1 MTVRL
6 GRILG
11 LPAVWGE
18 QIVGHVERAVPDER
32 GQCIRGFIIRRGL
45 GSARWADGS
54 TISLLGDVSV
64 ILSHKPVRLP
74 RGQGVQLG
82 TVKDESGLT
91 LGRITDLWISRDSL
105 AITALEVTLGP
116 MEDLLTGRR
125 TVHAWTVRPGE
136 DEPQVLIP
144 RTEWEEGRD
153 AMNKLLWGAAMGM
166 MAGMALMMSPMG
178 KTLRRDLQQ
187 GMNKARRMAE
197 QMDKM

>member
-1 MTVRL
+1 VTVRL

-45 GSARWADGS
+45 GGARWAAGS
-54 TISLLGDVSV
+54 TITLLGDVSV
-64 ILSHKPVRLP
+64 ILQHKPARIP
-74 RGQGVQLG
+74 RGQYVQLG

-91 LGRITDLWISRDSL
+91 LGLITDLWISRDSL

-125 TVHAWTVRPGE
+125 TVHAWAVRPGE
-136 DEPQVLIP
+136 DGPQVLIP
-144 RTEWEEGRD
+144 RTEWEEGRESD
-153 AMNKLLWGAAMGM
+153 EQAALGRGHGHDGRHGADDVPHGQNAPPRSA
-166 MAGMALMMSPMG
+166 AGHEQSPPHG
-178 KTLRRDLQQ
+178 
-187 GMNKARRMAE
+187 
-197 QMDKM
+197 